1 MTRLL
6 TVRRL
11 GTATF
16 VSLLSLALVSCSVS
30 SNDSASSA
38 TVAGGDSGASEG
50 TVAAGSAGGS
60 DTVAPSQDGSG
71 KPAAPP
77 AVVPGNDDRKVIITI
92 TVGVEVDD
100 VAKAVNQ
107 VIALSSTH
115 GGELSASSV
124 DLTNPETAGGDLV
137 FRIPPDQTDAF
148 LAGLDPAV
156 GRRTGLH
163 TDSKDVTLSL
173 TDLQGRIDNARDSLD
188 RVRALLA
195 EAKDIGA
202 VISLESELTKRQ
214 DTLETLLA
222 QQADLNQRVAMSTVT
237 VHLSA
242 TGTPPEPVAKEDTGI
257 GHAFRTG
264 WNGFTTFLGGIVK
277 FIGYTLPFLVLLAL
291 IALVALPIS
300 RRVRRNR
307 STVPPP
313 PPAPVEDRQMSAPGS

>member
-1 MTRLL
+1 MERLH

-16 VSLLSLALVSCSVS
+16 VTLLCLAAAGCSG
-30 SNDSASSA
+30 SNSDSASSG
-38 TVAGGDSGASEG
+38 TVSGAAAEV
-50 TVAAGSAGGS
+50 TVAAAGGLGGT
-60 DTVAPSQDGSG
+60 DTVAPSGDSG
-71 KPAAPP
+71 GDPAAPP
-77 AVVPGNDDRKVIITI
+77 AVVPANDDRKVIITI

-100 VAKAVNQ
+100 VAAAVNK

-124 DLTNPETAGGDLV
+124 DLSNPETAGGDLV
-137 FRIPPDQTDAF
+137 FRIPPEQTDAF
-148 LAGLDPAV
+148 LAGLDPGI
-156 GRRTGLH
+156 GRRTGL
-163 TDSKDVTLSL
+163 TTGSKDVSLAL

-214 DTLETLLA
+214 DTLEGLLA
-222 QQADLNQRVAMSTVT
+222 QQADLKGQVAMSTVT

-242 TGTPPEPVAKEDTGI
+242 TGTAPEPAAKEDTGI

-264 WNGFTTFLGGIVK
+264 WHGFTTFLGGIVK
-277 FIGYTLPFLVLLAL
+277 FIGYTLPFLLLLAL
-291 IALVALPIS
+291 MALVAVPIS

-307 STVPPP
+307 SAVPPP
-313 PPAPVEDRQMSAPGS
+313 PPTPVEDRQMSAPGS